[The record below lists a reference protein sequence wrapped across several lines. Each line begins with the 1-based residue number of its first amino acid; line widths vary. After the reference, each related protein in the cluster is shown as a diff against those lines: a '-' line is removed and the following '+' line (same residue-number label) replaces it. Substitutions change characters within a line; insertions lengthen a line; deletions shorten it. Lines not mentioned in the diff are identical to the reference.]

1 MRRCLLLLCCWPLW
15 ALANPPS
22 EAAVKAALVANL
34 ANYAEWGEGNWSVKH
49 TLICVAGRGAVVD
62 SLLALDSQTLL
73 GRRIGVSPRSRPAE
87 ARDCQVLFL
96 GDAPGR
102 SQGDWDLE
110 WTQALATAPV
120 LTVCEGE
127 DLVSQGCMVGL
138 AREGTQ
144 VAFDVNLA
152 ALRRANIRL
161 SAHLLRLARTIY
173 GRPR

>member
-1 MRRCLLLLCCWPLW
+1 M
-15 ALANPPS
+15 
-22 EAAVKAALVANL
+22 
-34 ANYAEWGEGNWSVKH
+34 
-49 TLICVAGRGAVVD
+49 
-62 SLLALDSQTLL
+62 
-73 GRRIGVSPRSRPAE
+73 
-87 ARDCQVLFL
+87 
-96 GDAPGR
+96 
-102 SQGDWDLE
+102 
-110 WTQALATAPV
+110 